1 MTNSLGSLRTI
12 ENIILFMLLI
22 FVNIN
27 GYYDIVNV
35 KNNK

>member
-22 FVNIN
+22 FVIIN

-35 KNNK
+35 KNNI